1 MDTLVSKD
9 ENAKTSMVYVG
20 ALVLK
25 ALEKAPDERLS
36 LTAIAKILK
45 SHGINKSRPL
55 TFSLMFLHLADIIEF
70 QPPYIYKRPS

>member
-9 ENAKTSMVYVG
+9 ENVKTSMVYVG

-25 ALEKAPDERLS
+25 ALEKAPNGRLS
-36 LTAIAKILK
+36 LTSIAKTLK

-55 TFSLMFLHLADIIEF
+55 TFSLMFLHLADIIDF
-70 QPPYIYKRPS
+70 QAPYIYKRTQ